1 MLIIMR
7 EREGHAGRGLFGPTV
22 WVTMC
27 KARGQYRV
35 KKLKATWAYCGTKEE
50 TGVGMD
56 AQSSKGCKVV
66 GFYGKSYQTVHN
78 KITFTHPSLRWDQK
92 RIRFVKQL
100 FSNSICESI
109 IFFREVVFFQ
119 EKLFFGAGAGA
130 PRSSTKSDLFFMY
143 I

>member
-66 GFYGKSYQTVHN
+66 DFLWEVLSNGSQQDNFY
-78 KITFTHPSLRWDQK
+78 PS
-92 RIRFVKQL
+92 I
-100 FSNSICESI
+100 STMGPEENTICETI
-109 IFFREVVFFQ
+109 IFFREVVFFSR
-119 EKLFFGAGAGA
+119 EAIF
-130 PRSSTKSDLFFMY
+130 RSWSGSTKKLY
-143 I
+143 